1 MAVSATYVG
10 ASGGLC
16 ARLVLTIC
24 AFTYHRALA
33 TNTSTQTVVRRRAAP
48 SRIWRTLEN
57 QTARAANPE
66 ISNSLARR
74 ISTRGDAFSANVII
88 DYRSPF
94 ISTSPRKR

>member
-10 ASGGLC
+10 ASGGIC

-33 TNTSTQTVVRRRAAP
+33 TSTSTQMVVRRRAAP

-57 QTARAANPE
+57 QSGRNFSELFPDA
-66 ISNSLARR
+66 
-74 ISTRGDAFSANVII
+74 TRLGNYYAVFQI
-88 DYRSPF
+88 
-94 ISTSPRKR
+94 

>member
-33 TNTSTQTVVRRRAAP
+33 TSASTQMVVRRRTTP
-48 SRIWRTLEN
+48 SRVWRTLV
-57 QTARAANPE
+57 TK
-66 ISNSLARR
+66 SLAR
-74 ISTRGDAFSANVII
+74 IFIPKFPQLPAEVIPTIVQFWAHVGD
-88 DYRSPF
+88 Y
-94 ISTSPRKR
+94 